1 MHSQMVADVSFTI
14 AAISKLLPT
23 SATEFDEFILD
34 KTFIKPPA
42 ADVSAGVFEQA
53 LELNASEGH

>member
-1 MHSQMVADVSFTI
+1 MVSDVSFTI

-23 SATEFDEFILD
+23 SVTEFDEFLLD

-42 ADVSAGVFEQA
+42 GDFSGGGFE
-53 LELNASEGH
+53 